1 MAIEKEI
8 NLNVNSNIEGSIG
21 QLKALKKELKGV
33 DVGTEEFKKL
43 YNQIDDLEDKIKSAK
58 NKSSDWIDSLEQAGG
73 PIGLLG
79 ASINKA
85 KVATQSFGGALKAT
99 GIGLV
104 VSLVAGLAAA
114 FNDNEKAQKKLQPLL
129 EGIRKIFAGIFAA
142 VEPLF
147 NTLVDLAVSAL
158 PTVSKAFSA
167 VYSSVT
173 AVFQSLGALGSAI
186 KKLISGDFSGA
197 WKDAKSSVTD
207 FGKHYDEANKRF
219 EDGSKQLT
227 KTQSDE
233 LSKRKEDEKKHQQE
247 LANNQRAANEKA
259 KEERKRVAEEKKKEE
274 EEHRKAI
281 KDLVKGYDDR
291 AADALAKDA
300 QDKLDLQMERQLK
313 ADLLL
318 AKNEE
323 EKALIVEKW
332 NKEYDRK
339 QAEVT
344 EGRNKDKKDKK
355 DKEFAELEASF
366 DAQVKLAEDAAKKEE
381 EFQKNKDTAIAL
393 SKQNLTNII
402 SGLESSGLAKT
413 KAGQVI
419 SKTIALTQIGIDSAV
434 AISKASTLANAEGA
448 AAQLAFPLVPGIG
461 TIARVISYA
470 STVMSVASNIAKAKQ
485 LLSSGGDGGGAGG
498 GGGSAPSGGAS
509 APSAPSFN
517 VVGNGGANQIAGVM
531 ANKEMPPIKT
541 YVVAGDVTTQQGLNM
556 NIKNNATIG

>member
-85 KVATQSFGGALKAT
+85 KVATQSFSGALKAT
-99 GIGLV
+99 GIGLI

-129 EGIRKIFAGIFAA
+129 EGIRKIFAGIFTV

-259 KEERKRVAEEKKKEE
+259 KEERKRIAEEKKKEE

-281 KDLVKGYDDR
+281 KDLIKGYDDR

-300 QDKLDLQMERQLK
+300 QDKLDLEMERQLK
-313 ADLLL
+313 ANLLL

-323 EKALIVEKW
+323 EKALITQKW
-332 NKEYDRK
+332 NEEYDRK

-344 EGRNKDKKDKK
+344 KGREQDRKDRK

-366 DAQVKLAEDAAKKEE
+366 DAQVKLAQDAADKELKIQQLKQE
-381 EFQKNKDTAIAL
+381 GQRVLMGKSAEVLGAFSDMLGKQTSAGKTLAIAQATINAYL
-393 SKQNLTNII
+393 GI
-402 SGLESSGLAKT
+402 SEVWKAKNVYPEPFGT
-413 KAGQVI
+413 
-419 SKTIALTQIGIDSAV
+419 GIK
-434 AISKASTLANAEGA
+434 I
-448 AAQLAFPLVPGIG
+448 
-461 TIARVISYA
+461 A
-470 STVMSVASNIAKAKQ
+470 STVVMAASAFKTVKDIAAVQ
-485 LLSSGGDGGGAGG
+485 VPGGG
-498 GGGSAPSGGAS
+498 GGGSAPSGGGGGGATS

>member
-129 EGIRKIFAGIFAA
+129 EGLQKIFSGVFSV

-158 PTVSKAFSA
+158 PMVSKAFGV

-173 AVFQSLGALGSAI
+173 AVFESLGALGSAI
-186 KKLISGDFSGA
+186 KKLLSGDFSGA

-219 EDGSKQLT
+219 EDGSKELT
-227 KTQSDE
+227 KTQKDE
-233 LSKRKEDEKKHQQE
+233 LDKRKEDEKKHQEE
-247 LANNQRAANEKA
+247 LAKNRKDANEKA
-259 KEERKRVAEEKKKEE
+259 AEERKRIAEEKKKEE
-274 EEHRKAI
+274 EDRRNAEQSLEK
-281 KDLVKGYDDR
+281 KYLDDIQN
-291 AADALAKDA
+291 LNAKSD
-300 QDKLDLQMERQLK
+300 QEKLDLQKQRDLDEINKLNTTANEKANLLALFNEKYATLQTELDDKQKTESDKNSLDKKAKDDKDAADKIKLAQDTADAELKIQQLK
-313 ADLLL
+313 QEGQRVLMSKSAEVLGAFSDMLGKQTAAGKTLAIAQATINAYL
-318 AKNEE
+318 GISEVWKAKNVYPEPFG
-323 EKALIVEKW
+323 
-332 NKEYDRK
+332 
-339 QAEVT
+339 T
-344 EGRNKDKKDKK
+344 
-355 DKEFAELEASF
+355 
-366 DAQVKLAEDAAKKEE
+366 
-381 EFQKNKDTAIAL
+381 
-393 SKQNLTNII
+393 
-402 SGLESSGLAKT
+402 
-413 KAGQVI
+413 
-419 SKTIALTQIGIDSAV
+419 GIK
-434 AISKASTLANAEGA
+434 I
-448 AAQLAFPLVPGIG
+448 
-461 TIARVISYA
+461 A
-470 STVMSVASNIAKAKQ
+470 STVVMAASAFKTVKDITSVQ
-485 LLSSGGDGGGAGG
+485 VPGGGG
-498 GGGSAPSGGAS
+498 GGGSVPSGGGGAS

-531 ANKEMPPIKT
+531 SNQNMPPIKT
-541 YVVAGDVTTQQGLNM
+541 YVVANDVTTQQGLDN
-556 NIKNNATIG
+556 NIKSNATMG

>member
-129 EGIRKIFAGIFAA
+129 DGLQKIFAGVFAV

-158 PTVSKAFSA
+158 PMVSKAFSV

-173 AVFQSLGALGSAI
+173 AVFESLGALGSAI
-186 KKLISGDFSGA
+186 KKLLSGDFSGA

-247 LANNQRAANEKA
+247 LANNQRAANDKA

-281 KDLVKGYDDR
+281 KDLIQGYDDR

-300 QDKLDLQMERQLK
+300 QDKLDLEMERQLK
-313 ADLLL
+313 ANLLL

-323 EKALIVEKW
+323 EKVLITQKW
-332 NKEYDRK
+332 NEEYDRK

-344 EGRNKDKKDKK
+344 EGRNKDKKDRK
-355 DKEFAELEASF
+355 DKEFAELEAEF
-366 DAQVKLAEDAAKKEE
+366 DAQVKASKEAADKQIEIDKAVSDGKKAIKEQEFAVAESGINLLKGLFE
-381 EFQKNKDTAIAL
+381 KNKDIQKGLLIAESAVGIAKIIVSTQAANAADTAAAALMGPAGIPWLASKIPLNYISSGIGIAANIAATSKAL
-393 SKQNLTNII
+393 S
-402 SGLESSGLAKT
+402 
-413 KAGQVI
+413 
-419 SKTIALTQIGIDSAV
+419 AL
-434 AISKASTLANAEGA
+434 
-448 AAQLAFPLVPGIG
+448 
-461 TIARVISYA
+461 
-470 STVMSVASNIAKAKQ
+470 
-485 LLSSGGDGGGAGG
+485 
-498 GGGSAPSGGAS
+498 GGGSAASGDTGPKSGSAAS

-517 VVGNGGANQIAGVM
+517 VVGNGGVNQIAGVM

-541 YVVAGDVTTQQGLNM
+541 YVVANDVTTQQGLNM

>member
-129 EGIRKIFAGIFAA
+129 DGLQKIFAGVFAV

-158 PTVSKAFSA
+158 PMVSKAFGV

-186 KKLISGDFSGA
+186 KKLLSGDFSGA

-219 EDGSKQLT
+219 EDGSKELT
-227 KTQSDE
+227 KTQKDE
-233 LSKRKEDEKKHQQE
+233 LDKRKEDEKKHQEE
-247 LANNQRAANEKA
+247 LAKKQKDANDKA

-274 EEHRKAI
+274 EDRRNAEQSLEK
-281 KDLVKGYDDR
+281 KYLDDLQN
-291 AADALAKDA
+291 LNAKSD
-300 QDKLDLQMERQLK
+300 QEKLDLQKQRDLDEINNLNTTANEKANLLALFNEKYATLQTELDDKQKAESDKNSLDKKAKDDKDAADKIKLAQDTADAELKIQQLK
-313 ADLLL
+313 QEGQRVLMGKSAEVLGAFSDLLGKQTAAGKTL
-318 AKNEE
+318 AIAQATINAYLGISEVWKAKNVYPEPFG
-323 EKALIVEKW
+323 
-332 NKEYDRK
+332 
-339 QAEVT
+339 T
-344 EGRNKDKKDKK
+344 
-355 DKEFAELEASF
+355 
-366 DAQVKLAEDAAKKEE
+366 
-381 EFQKNKDTAIAL
+381 
-393 SKQNLTNII
+393 
-402 SGLESSGLAKT
+402 
-413 KAGQVI
+413 
-419 SKTIALTQIGIDSAV
+419 GIK
-434 AISKASTLANAEGA
+434 I
-448 AAQLAFPLVPGIG
+448 
-461 TIARVISYA
+461 A
-470 STVMSVASNIAKAKQ
+470 STVVMAASAFKTVKDITAVQ
-485 LLSSGGDGGGAGG
+485 VPGGGG
-498 GGGSAPSGGAS
+498 GGGSVPSGGGGAS

-517 VVGNGGANQIAGVM
+517 VVGNGGANQIAGVI

-541 YVVAGDVTTQQGLNM
+541 YVVANDVTTQQGLDN
-556 NIKNNATIG
+556 NIKSNATMG

>member
-129 EGIRKIFAGIFAA
+129 EGLQKIFAGVFAV

-158 PTVSKAFSA
+158 PMVSKAFGV

-173 AVFQSLGALGSAI
+173 AVFESLGALGSAI
-186 KKLISGDFSGA
+186 KKLLSGDFSGA

-219 EDGSKQLT
+219 EDGSKELT
-227 KTQSDE
+227 KTQKDE
-233 LSKRKEDEKKHQQE
+233 LDKRKEDEKKHQEE
-247 LANNQRAANEKA
+247 LAKNRKAANEKA
-259 KEERKRVAEEKKKEE
+259 TEERKRIAEEKKKEE
-274 EEHRKAI
+274 EDRRNAEQSLEK
-281 KDLVKGYDDR
+281 KYLDDLQN
-291 AADALAKDA
+291 LNAKTD
-300 QDKLDLQMERQLK
+300 QEKLDLQKQRDLDEINKLNTTANEK
-313 ADLLL
+313 ANLL
-318 AKNEE
+318 ALFNEKYATLQTELDDKNAADKKAKDDKNSADKKAKDDKTAQEDIDRAKLVE
-323 EKALIVEKW
+323 DAKKSIQDAGFNNISNGLGLLKGLFEKNKGLQKALLIAESAAGIAKIIVNTQAANAAARLKYALLPGGAALAAAESVM
-332 NKEYDRK
+332 NKVS
-339 QAEVT
+339 A
-344 EGRNKDKKDKK
+344 GIGI
-355 DKEFAELEASF
+355 
-366 DAQVKLAEDAAKKEE
+366 AA
-381 EFQKNKDTAIAL
+381 NIAGTAKAL
-393 SKQNLTNII
+393 S
-402 SGLESSGLAKT
+402 
-413 KAGQVI
+413 
-419 SKTIALTQIGIDSAV
+419 ALGGG
-434 AISKASTLANAEGA
+434 GA
-448 AAQLAFPLVPGIG
+448 AAAG
-461 TIARVISYA
+461 
-470 STVMSVASNIAKAKQ
+470 
-485 LLSSGGDGGGAGG
+485 SGDVGG
-498 GGGSAPSGGAS
+498 GGGGAS

-531 ANKEMPPIKT
+531 ANQNMPPIKT
-541 YVVAGDVTTQQGLNM
+541 YVVANDVTTQQGLDN
-556 NIKNNATIG
+556 NIKSNATLG